1 MITATITRTDAKQVA
16 ELGAVAWSDMRFDEA
31 HTSVEAV
38 SAYCERLAQRDG
50 IINPEIIV
58 TLCCIRIV

>member
-1 MITATITRTDAKQVA
+1 MITANIRRTDAKQVA
-16 ELGAVAWSDMRFDEA
+16 ELGAVAWSDMQFNES

-38 SAYCERLAQRDG
+38 TAYCEKLAQRDG

-58 TLCCIRIV
+58 TLS